1 MRESSIVADSMHK
14 SGRDYFVRFWH
25 RSVPGA
31 VAEVLVGACDLDGG
45 EVGVMASPTW
55 IIYDNPAV
63 PLDADSWRGVP
74 ADDDRWCLPA
84 PYKSLDKADQGAK
97 AIAEA
102 LMRGDETVLAPLG
115 EDVLAEL
122 FAWDGQEFD
131 PA

>member
-1 MRESSIVADSMHK
+1 MRETSIIADSVRE
-14 SGRDYFVRFWH
+14 SGRDYFVRFRH

-31 VAEVLVGACDLDGG
+31 VAEVLVCACDLDGG
-45 EVGVMASPTW
+45 EVGVMASPSW
-55 IIYDNPAV
+55 IIYDNPAL
-63 PLDADSWRGVP
+63 PMDADSWRAVP

-84 PYKSLDKADQGAK
+84 TYESVGQADQAAK
-97 AIAEA
+97 EIAES
-102 LMRGDETVLAPLG
+102 LMHGDETVLGPLG

>member
-1 MRESSIVADSMHK
+1 MRATSIIADSMRE
-14 SGRDYFVRFWH
+14 SGRDYFVRFRH

-31 VAEVLVGACDLDGG
+31 VAEVLVCACDLDGG
-45 EVGVMASPTW
+45 EVGVMASPSW
-55 IIYDNPAV
+55 IIYDNPAR
-63 PLDADSWRGVP
+63 PQDADSWRAVP

-84 PYKSLDKADQGAK
+84 PYESLGQADQAAK

-102 LMRGDETVLAPLG
+102 LMRGGDTALEPLG